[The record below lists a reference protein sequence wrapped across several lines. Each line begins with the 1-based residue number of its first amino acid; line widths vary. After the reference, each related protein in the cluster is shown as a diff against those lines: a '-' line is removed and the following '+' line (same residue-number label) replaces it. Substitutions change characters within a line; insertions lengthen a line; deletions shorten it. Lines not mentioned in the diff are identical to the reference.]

1 MAENSIKDKV
11 VNGLF
16 WKLLENGGAQGIQFV
31 VAVILARL
39 LTPEEYGTVGIITI
53 FIIIAN
59 VIVQNGFSTAL
70 VQKFEA
76 DEKDFSSVFY
86 FGLAAALVMY
96 GVLLLCAPL
105 IAQFYGD
112 PILCPLVRV
121 LGIVLFPGSVI
132 SVQTAY
138 VSRKMEFKA
147 LFKATMG
154 AVIISGAGSIWMAV
168 EGMGVWAMAG
178 QQILYYFALMGGLF
192 LDLTWKPRLVF
203 SIRRIRSMF
212 RFGWKL
218 LCAALID
225 TLFSN
230 LYGLIMGKIYN
241 QAVLGI
247 YNRGE
252 QFPKLI
258 ATNLGAAIQSVLLP
272 AFAKEQDDVNQVRN
286 MARKAIQVS
295 SYTVLPMLIGM
306 MAVADTMVLAL
317 LGERWLVCVP
327 FLRIMCVAYCFYP
340 IHITNLQA
348 IHAMGRS
355 DIFLKL
361 EVMKKVVGIAGLL
374 IGVQFGAIVMVSIK
388 AFVDFVCIF
397 INAWPNK
404 KILNYSIGSQ
414 WKDMFPSLCLSIAMG
429 LIVYGLGQFIPG
441 AWLRLAVQMAA
452 GAAVYVALSF
462 VFHIE
467 SFTYLVDIVKKRTG
481 RI

>member
-1 MAENSIKDKV
+1 MAENSMKDKV

-16 WKLLENGGAQGIQFV
+16 WKLLENGGAQGIQFI

-70 VQKFEA
+70 VQKQKA
-76 DEKDFSSVFY
+76 DERDFSSVFY
-86 FGLAAALVMY
+86 FGLAASAVMY
-96 GVLLLCAPL
+96 GVLYVSAPY
-105 IAQFYGD
+105 IAEFYDD
-112 PILCPLVRV
+112 PILCPLVRALAV
-121 LGIVLFPGSVI
+121 VLFPGSVI

-138 VSRKMEFKA
+138 VSRKMEFKG
-147 LFKATMG
+147 LFKATMM
-154 AVIISGAGSIWMAV
+154 AVVLSGSVSIWMAY

-178 QQILYYFALMGGLF
+178 QQIVYYFALMTGLF
-192 LDLTWKPRLVF
+192 LDISWKPRLLF
-203 SIRRIRSMF
+203 SLHRIKIMF
-212 RFGWKL
+212 EFGWKL
-218 LCAALID
+218 LCAAMID

-241 QAVLGI
+241 QRILGG

-252 QFPKLI
+252 QFPKI
-258 ATNLGAAIQSVLLP
+258 IVTNLGAAIQSVLLP
-272 AFAKEQDDVNQVRN
+272 AFATKQDDVGQVKN

-306 MAVADTMVLAL
+306 MAVADSLVLAL
-317 LGERWLVCVP
+317 LGEKWMFSVP

-348 IHAMGRS
+348 INAMGRS

-361 EVMKKVVGIAGLL
+361 EVIKKAVGIAGLL
-374 IGVQFGAIVMVSIK
+374 IGVQFGAVIMVSIK

-404 KILNYSIGSQ
+404 KILGYSIGQQ
-414 WKDMFPSLCLSIAMG
+414 WKDMSPALFLSVIMG
-429 LIVYGLGQFIPG
+429 AAVYAVGMMIHGV
-441 AWLRLAVQMAA
+441 WLRLVLQILA
-452 GAAVYVALSF
+452 GMAVYVALSV
-462 VFHIE
+462 VFHVE
-467 SFTYLVDIVKKRTG
+467 SFYYLADIIKKR
-481 RI
+481 RKEE